1 MDEIRLKIRKIRTLN
16 AKNDRSGKMYKPVV
30 LESDH
35 LQQPHWHNAYLAE
48 DPALYWKEGDLVV
61 VKVKTSRG
69 QDGRTFYNF
78 DPVTPRVT
86 GFVQNLEPNNF
97 EPKVQLDSV
106 QGRTLS
112 EQEVNELIDSKPL
125 TAQDLQVVPGRT
137 LAEAWEEID
146 KLKQE
151 IYDMKME
158 DLRNIPL

>member
-1 MDEIRLKIRKIRTLN
+1 MEEIRLKIKKIKVLN
-16 AKNDRSGKMYKPVV
+16 AKNDRFGKMYKPVV

-35 LQQPHWHNAYLAE
+35 LKEPHWHNAYLAE
-48 DPALYWKEGDLVV
+48 DPSLYWKEGDLVV
-61 VKVKTSRG
+61 VRVKANRG
-69 QDGRTFYNF
+69 ADGRTFYNF

-86 GFVQNLEPNNF
+86 GYVQNV
-97 EPKVQLDSV
+97 EPKNFAPTVQLDSI

-112 EQEVNELIDSKPL
+112 EEEVNEIIDRNNPMYGGARNDEKS
-125 TAQDLQVVPGRT
+125 
-137 LAEAWEEID
+137 LAAAWEEIE